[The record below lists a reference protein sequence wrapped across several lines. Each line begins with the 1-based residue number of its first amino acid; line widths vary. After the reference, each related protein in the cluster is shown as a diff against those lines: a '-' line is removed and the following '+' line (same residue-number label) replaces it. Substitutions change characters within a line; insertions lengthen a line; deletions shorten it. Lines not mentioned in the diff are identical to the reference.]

1 MNYTAA
7 AKKAVDHAKRISKRL
22 KHNYIGTE
30 HLLLGLLHTEDSLA
44 AKVFFHEGINEE
56 NVIKLIEELVAPE
69 KSVSVMDRGGLT
81 PKARKILSDAE
92 EEARLSRL
100 DEVGT
105 EHIALAILKTPD
117 CAATRLLAT
126 LEISLQKLYQEI
138 VASMGESGAAYQ
150 EESMKKNRVRVRG
163 DRASV
168 LEQYSRNIS
177 ALAHEGKLDP
187 IIGRK
192 DEIQRVIEILSR
204 RGKNNPCLI
213 GEPGVG
219 KTAIVEGLA
228 EYIETGMV
236 PDTVA
241 GKRIMTLD
249 LSGMVAGTKYRGE
262 FEERIKNVINE
273 AIEDK
278 SIILFIDEVHT
289 MIGAGGAEGAM
300 DAANILKPAMARG
313 DIQIIG
319 ATTVSEYHKYIEKD
333 AALERRFQQVMVEE
347 PTVSE
352 TKEIL
357 SGIKEQYEKHHGI
370 TISDEAISACAELS
384 ARYISDRFLPDKA
397 IDLMDEA
404 SARLVLSNAKTPEK
418 IYELEKNAEDL
429 LTSFEKALM
438 EGNFD
443 DAYEIRVRRQSLMEE
458 VKKLKSSFERSK
470 KRKKMLLLEDDI
482 AEVVSR
488 WTKIPVTR
496 LNESEAHRLS
506 ALENTLHKRIIGQEE
521 AVSAVARAV
530 RRGRVGLKEPKR
542 PIGSFL
548 FLGPTGVGKTE
559 VSKALAEAVFGDEN
573 KMIRVDMTE
582 YMEKQSVAKMIGS
595 PPGYVGYDEGGQLAE
610 KVRRNP
616 YSVILFDEIEK
627 AHPDVFNVLLQ
638 VLDDGHITDSQG
650 RKVDFK
656 NTIIIMTSNAGA
668 KEIMEPKHL
677 GFSAED
683 TEKSDYEFMKGR
695 VMEEIKHE
703 FKPEFLNRI
712 DETIVFRALNRDDLV
727 KISGLLLSELSKRL
741 MDEMSIDLHIKPSV
755 QRYIVEKAYDPKF
768 GARPLRRRIQTDI
781 EDMLSDAIL
790 KGDVKGNASVICTVK
805 DDKIIFE
812 TPKTKDA
819 RKPRGGKKK

>member
-1 MNYTAA
+1 MNYTPA
-7 AKKAVDHAKRISKRL
+7 AKKAIDHAKRVSKRL

-44 AKVFFHEGINEE
+44 AKVFLHEGINEE
-56 NVIKLIEELVAPE
+56 NVIKLIEELIAPDG
-69 KSVSVMDRGGLT
+69 SVSVMERGGFT
-81 PKARKILSDAE
+81 PKAERVLSDAE
-92 EEARLSRL
+92 EEAVLSRL
-100 DEVGT
+100 DEIGT
-105 EHIALAILKTPD
+105 EHIALALLKTPD
-117 CAATRLLAT
+117 CAATRLLAS
-126 LEISLQKLYQEI
+126 LEVSLQKIYQEI

-150 EESMKKNRVRVRG
+150 EEVMKRSRMRG
-163 DRASV
+163 RPDRASV

-241 GKRIMTLD
+241 GKRIMALD

-319 ATTVSEYHKYIEKD
+319 ATTVTEYHKYIEKD

-357 SGIKEQYEKHHGI
+357 SGIRGQYEKHHGI
-370 TISDEAISACAELS
+370 TISDEALSSCAELS

-404 SARLVLSNAKTPEK
+404 SARLVLSSAKTPEK
-418 IYELEKNAEDL
+418 IYEYEKNAEAL
-429 LTSFEKALM
+429 LVSFAKALM
-438 EGNFD
+438 EERFD
-443 DAYEIRVRRQSLMEE
+443 EASEIRIRRNRLLED
-458 VKKLKSSFERSK
+458 VKKLKGSFERSK
-470 KRKKMLLLEDDI
+470 KRKKMILTEEDI

-496 LNESEAHRLS
+496 LNESESHRLS
-506 ALENTLHKRIIGQEE
+506 SLENTLHKRIIGQEE

-530 RRGRVGLKEPKR
+530 RRSEGAEETHRILPF
-542 PIGSFL
+542 P
-548 FLGPTGVGKTE
+548 GPHRCRKDGGFK
-559 VSKALAEAVFGDEN
+559 G
-573 KMIRVDMTE
+573 
-582 YMEKQSVAKMIGS
+582 
-595 PPGYVGYDEGGQLAE
+595 PG
-610 KVRRNP
+610 
-616 YSVILFDEIEK
+616 
-627 AHPDVFNVLLQ
+627 
-638 VLDDGHITDSQG
+638 
-650 RKVDFK
+650 
-656 NTIIIMTSNAGA
+656 
-668 KEIMEPKHL
+668 
-677 GFSAED
+677 
-683 TEKSDYEFMKGR
+683 
-695 VMEEIKHE
+695 
-703 FKPEFLNRI
+703 
-712 DETIVFRALNRDDLV
+712 
-727 KISGLLLSELSKRL
+727 
-741 MDEMSIDLHIKPSV
+741 
-755 QRYIVEKAYDPKF
+755 
-768 GARPLRRRIQTDI
+768 
-781 EDMLSDAIL
+781 
-790 KGDVKGNASVICTVK
+790 
-805 DDKIIFE
+805 
-812 TPKTKDA
+812 
-819 RKPRGGKKK
+819 

>member
-150 EESMKKNRVRVRG
+150 EESMKKNRMRVRG

-249 LSGMVAGTKYRGE
+249 LSGMVAGTK
-262 FEERIKNVINE
+262 
-273 AIEDK
+273 
-278 SIILFIDEVHT
+278 
-289 MIGAGGAEGAM
+289 
-300 DAANILKPAMARG
+300 
-313 DIQIIG
+313 
-319 ATTVSEYHKYIEKD
+319 
-333 AALERRFQQVMVEE
+333 
-347 PTVSE
+347 
-352 TKEIL
+352 
-357 SGIKEQYEKHHGI
+357 
-370 TISDEAISACAELS
+370 
-384 ARYISDRFLPDKA
+384 
-397 IDLMDEA
+397 
-404 SARLVLSNAKTPEK
+404 
-418 IYELEKNAEDL
+418 
-429 LTSFEKALM
+429 
-438 EGNFD
+438 
-443 DAYEIRVRRQSLMEE
+443 
-458 VKKLKSSFERSK
+458 
-470 KRKKMLLLEDDI
+470 
-482 AEVVSR
+482 
-488 WTKIPVTR
+488 
-496 LNESEAHRLS
+496 
-506 ALENTLHKRIIGQEE
+506 
-521 AVSAVARAV
+521 
-530 RRGRVGLKEPKR
+530 
-542 PIGSFL
+542 
-548 FLGPTGVGKTE
+548 
-559 VSKALAEAVFGDEN
+559 
-573 KMIRVDMTE
+573 
-582 YMEKQSVAKMIGS
+582 
-595 PPGYVGYDEGGQLAE
+595 
-610 KVRRNP
+610 
-616 YSVILFDEIEK
+616 
-627 AHPDVFNVLLQ
+627 
-638 VLDDGHITDSQG
+638 
-650 RKVDFK
+650 
-656 NTIIIMTSNAGA
+656 
-668 KEIMEPKHL
+668 
-677 GFSAED
+677 
-683 TEKSDYEFMKGR
+683 
-695 VMEEIKHE
+695 
-703 FKPEFLNRI
+703 
-712 DETIVFRALNRDDLV
+712 
-727 KISGLLLSELSKRL
+727 
-741 MDEMSIDLHIKPSV
+741 
-755 QRYIVEKAYDPKF
+755 
-768 GARPLRRRIQTDI
+768 
-781 EDMLSDAIL
+781 
-790 KGDVKGNASVICTVK
+790 
-805 DDKIIFE
+805 
-812 TPKTKDA
+812 
-819 RKPRGGKKK
+819 